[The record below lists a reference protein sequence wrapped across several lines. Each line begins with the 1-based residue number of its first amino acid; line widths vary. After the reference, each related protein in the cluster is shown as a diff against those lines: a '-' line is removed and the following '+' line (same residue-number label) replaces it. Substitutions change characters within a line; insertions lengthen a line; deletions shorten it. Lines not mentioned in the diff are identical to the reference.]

1 MSEGIK
7 GKRELIAR
15 MNRLTEGTASSEI
28 LLELGWEVAR
38 QAGKNLERNRK
49 TGTLERSIRPA
60 NVDVGAQSVQVRAG
74 GVNGGGYAQY
84 LEFGTG
90 IYGPKRRPIV
100 PVRAKALRFPAAGA
114 GVRLSGNLTK
124 AQQRAGGGWQF
135 RRSVK
140 GVKPIRY
147 MSRAVATVSKAAGLG
162 DKLIAQWNKGA

>member
-1 MSEGIK
+1 MQ
-7 GKRELIAR
+7 
-15 MNRLTEGTASSEI
+15 RLADGTASSAI

-38 QAGKNLERNRK
+38 QAGKNLEPHRK

-74 GVNGGGYAQY
+74 GTRAGNYAQF

-90 IYGPKRRPIV
+90 VYGPKRRPIV
-100 PVRAKALRFPAAGA
+100 PVRAKFLRFPAAGA
-114 GVRLSGNLTK
+114 DVRLSGNLTK

-140 GVKPIRY
+140 GVQPIRY
-147 MSRAVATVSKAAGLG
+147 MSRAVTTVSRAAGLR
-162 DKLIAQWNKGA
+162 DKLVAEWNKGA